1 MAEEKYLKAYSKSAL
16 GNYLVSNK
24 GIKQNCITF
33 TGTATVLNLTLT
45 DEESGTTFMLDTAAS
60 GAAAAITLPAV
71 AAGLNYKFV
80 CKEDTPSQVITI
92 AAGSAIIDLIQKDAG
107 GDAANSTAGTAV
119 SNIVIGVTATQGDS
133 PLLRRGCF
141 LTNNKKKQAWRLQK
155 TLFTTRTISIK
166 KLPILILV
174 VRTKTKQEDYTN

>member
-16 GNYLVSNK
+16 GNYLVTNK
-24 GIKQNCITF
+24 GYLTCLAGAGAADK
-33 TGTATVLNLTLT
+33 TLT

-119 SNIVIGVTATQGDS
+119 SNIVIGVTATQGDTVELFCDGTTWYGVVLS
-133 PLLRRGCF
+133 GI
-141 LTNNKKKQAWRLQK
+141 NNAI
-155 TLFTTRTISIK
+155 TTS
-166 KLPILILV
+166 
-174 VRTKTKQEDYTN
+174 